1 MFSMLPS
8 KDGIF
13 VHIIVFMFYFQ
24 KQAQIKKLE
33 GENKNLKGVL
43 RDGARELND
52 KRGVSDNCQAC
63 RGMWMLWNVICCS
76 WVYAC
81 MCLYQFV

>member
-13 VHIIVFMFYFQ
+13 VHIIVFMYYFQ

-63 RGMWMLWNVICCS
+63 RGMLNTYTQDAHVDAVECN
-76 WVYAC
+76 
-81 MCLYQFV
+81 LL